1 MKNWPLVQKA
11 RTIMARPE
19 MSPNHQRSFAC
30 RSENAPISQKT
41 PIVRKMK
48 PRMSATAANVC
59 SGCTSEIRP
68 AMTSRAPKIH
78 SIHRNHP
85 PASVPSTRFCVPATR
100 NMTPVTTPTV
110 ATEASSNWRTTSA
123 TTTQVMPVS
132 SQSHQRL
139 AIWRKG
145 SGGVVSIAIAMRG
158 MITQGPDGGRCRRSG
173 GRELVDHAGE
183 QAPEALDGGD
193 AHALVGRVRRFDL
206 RAERDHVQARHPLAD
221 DGRLEPGVYRC
232 DDRGMAE
239 QPLVDAAGRGEHTRV
254 QVGSPS

>member
-19 MSPNHQRSFAC
+19 MSPNHHRSFAC
-30 RSENAPISQKT
+30 RCENAPISQKT

-48 PRMSATAANVC
+48 PRMSATAA
-59 SGCTSEIRP
+59 
-68 AMTSRAPKIH
+68 
-78 SIHRNHP
+78 
-85 PASVPSTRFCVPATR
+85 
-100 NMTPVTTPTV
+100 
-110 ATEASSNWRTTSA
+110 
-123 TTTQVMPVS
+123 QVMPVS

-145 SGGVVSIAIAMRG
+145 SGGVVSVAIAMRG

-183 QAPEALDGGD
+183 QAPESLDGGD

-239 QPLVDAAGRGEHTRV
+239 QPLVDAAGSRARTG
-254 QVGSPS
+254 GP